1 MQIEHNLKRVRK
13 GIIIRDKI
21 ENMVLDRAKWQ
32 KRIHGQ
38 SK

>member
-21 ENMVLDRAKWQ
+21 ENMVLGRAKG
-32 KRIHGQ
+32 KKSIHGQ